1 MPVQMAIIKRTG
13 DKYWLEM
20 ESLCTVKWHG
30 GSPQKLKTKS
40 PYDPAVLVL
49 EVYPKE
55 MKT

>member
-1 MPVQMAIIKRTG
+1 MPVQMATIKRTG

-20 ESLCTVKWHG
+20 ESLCTVKQHG